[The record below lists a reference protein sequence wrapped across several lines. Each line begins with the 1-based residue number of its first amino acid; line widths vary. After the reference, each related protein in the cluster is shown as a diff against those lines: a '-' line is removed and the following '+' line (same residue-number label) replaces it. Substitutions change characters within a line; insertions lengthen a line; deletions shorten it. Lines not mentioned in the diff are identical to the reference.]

1 MLGNRTFILLYYK
14 VPNAPVWNDTPPYY
28 SNSHKNVKILMK
40 WDFHSTILQGTKP
53 LRLERHTSIP
63 FKQPQ
68 FGLWNW
74 ETLKDFETGP
84 HN

>member
-53 LRLERHTSIP
+53 LPLGATHLDTIQAATIWSLELGNI
-63 FKQPQ
+63 K
-68 FGLWNW
+68 GL
-74 ETLKDFETGP
+74 
-84 HN
+84 